1 MGIVLSVLGILGK
14 IILWILGI
22 LCILVLLLLFYPI
35 KYQGEAKYHH
45 GLKAQGGLHWFWF
58 LLRVGISYEEEFR
71 WHIRV
76 FGLDIMKLLEKHNRK
91 EGSGKEKSRKE
102 NFRKENSGQGFPERE
117 DSIQES
123 ARKED
128 YRQEKPT
135 QERNCQ
141 ETSGK
146 ENTRRGDFAKSSVIL
161 GWRHKL
167 CGFVASVKRFF
178 HHLRHKTGFLR
189 ELVSFLREDNT
200 KAFVCILKDNVV
212 HLWRKLKPKVLRGR
226 LLFGTGDP
234 ASTGEILGIFAILYA
249 WYGDGIRITPDFE
262 QKIWEGEVFLKGRIS
277 LITIVTVLAR
287 MFLCDEWGRLKKQY
301 DKVTA
306 GIQ

>member
-35 KYQGEAKYHH
+35 KYQGKAKYDCA
-45 GLKAQGGLHWFWF
+45 LKVQGGLHWFWF
-58 LLRVGISYEEEFR
+58 VLRVGISYEEEFR
-71 WHIRV
+71 WYIRL
-76 FGLDIMKLLEKHNRK
+76 FGLDILKLLEKNNRN
-91 EGSGKEKSRKE
+91 ESSGKKSSRK
-102 NFRKENSGQGFPERE
+102 KSGQ
-117 DSIQES
+117 
-123 ARKED
+123 
-128 YRQEKPT
+128 
-135 QERNCQ
+135 
-141 ETSGK
+141 
-146 ENTRRGDFAKSSVIL
+146 ENTRREDSKKPDALKKKTDRAAVKS
-161 GWRHKL
+161 
-167 CGFVASVKRFF
+167 FF
-178 HHLRHKTGFLR
+178 IHLRHRTGFLR
-189 ELVSFLREDNT
+189 KLVSLLREDNT

-262 QKIWEGEVFLKGRIS
+262 QKIWQGEVFIKGRIS
-277 LITIVTVLAR
+277 LFTIVIVLAR

-301 DKVTA
+301 DKITA
-306 GIQ
+306 GI